1 MHTDFLVAKS
11 RFFAAAC
18 SERWSKNDGTIRLP
32 EVLPETF
39 RVYLGWVYSHD
50 VKLDPAAVDSDEIN
64 TYEQAKFCE
73 LYLLAD
79 TLDDVKLRNRVMEI
93 LVTSARGLP
102 HPNTV
107 WRVYDST
114 ICTSLIREML
124 VDKAIMRLSRSD
136 FAKNVSEY
144 PCEFVQEVAI
154 QLMGHESVRPKDK
167 FVARLPFYQEPLSES
182 A

>member
-1 MHTDFLVAKS
+1 
-11 RFFAAAC
+11 
-18 SERWSKNDGTIRLP
+18 LP
-32 EVLPETF
+32 EIF

-50 VKLDPAAVDSDEIN
+50 VKFDPAAVDSDEIN

-93 LVTSARGLP
+93 LVTTARGLP
-102 HPNTV
+102 HANTM
-107 WRVYDST
+107 WRVYDRT

-124 VDKAIMRLSRSD
+124 VDKAIMRLSRGD
-136 FAKNVSEY
+136 FAKDASEY
-144 PCEFVQEVAI
+144 PPEFVQEVAI
-154 QLMGHESVRPKDK
+154 QLMGHQPITSRDR
-167 FVARLPFYQEPLSES
+167 FAARLPFYQEPVSES